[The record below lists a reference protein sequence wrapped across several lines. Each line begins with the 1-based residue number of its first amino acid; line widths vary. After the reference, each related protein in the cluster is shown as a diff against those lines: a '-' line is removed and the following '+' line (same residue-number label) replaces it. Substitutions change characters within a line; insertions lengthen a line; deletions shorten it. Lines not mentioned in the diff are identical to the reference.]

1 MAKKVDDKWVWAYNT
16 CIESIKGTDMYTF
29 NPLASIPVDHT
40 GFFLVCFIS
49 VVILCICLMT
59 EPESFFF
66 WFFCVT
72 VLTVGAYFVSY
83 SWTDQT
89 PKTFKNEKVTGEF
102 VGFQPEGYRE
112 KSGKSMVDR
121 HYMYVV
127 YRVNGNDVIL
137 QAKQGVEYPKT
148 AILYKN

>member
-1 MAKKVDDKWVWAYNT
+1 
-16 CIESIKGTDMYTF
+16 MYTF
-29 NPLASIPVDHT
+29 NPIPAVPVDHA
-40 GFFLVCFIS
+40 GLFI
-49 VVILCICLMT
+49 ICMFCVFALIIVLFN
-59 EPESFFF
+59 EPDVFFF
-66 WFFCVT
+66 AFFCAT
-72 VLTVGAYFVSY
+72 IAVGIAYGVSY
-83 SWTDQT
+83 HWTNQE
-89 PKTFKNEKVTGEF
+89 PKTFANVPVKAEF

-137 QAKQGVEYPKT
+137 QGQSGVEYPKT

>member
-1 MAKKVDDKWVWAYNT
+1 
-16 CIESIKGTDMYTF
+16 MYTF
-29 NPLASIPVDHT
+29 NPLATIPVSHE
-40 GFFLVCFIS
+40 GFGIIVA
-49 VVILCICLMT
+49 LCIFIAVIVLFN
-59 EPESFFF
+59 EPGLFFQ
-66 WFFCVT
+66 WFFVAT
-72 VLTVGAYFVSY
+72 VISGIAYFVSY

-89 PKTFKNEKVTGEF
+89 PKTFANVKVQAEL

-127 YRVNGNDVIL
+127 YRVNGNEVIL
-137 QAKQGVEYPKT
+137 QAQPGVEYPKT

>member
-1 MAKKVDDKWVWAYNT
+1 
-16 CIESIKGTDMYTF
+16 MYSF
-29 NPLASIPVDHT
+29 NPIADIPVDHAGLFIVCMVT
-40 GFFLVCFIS
+40 VFWLVI
-49 VVILCICLMT
+49 VLMN
-59 EPESFFF
+59 EPETFFF
-66 WFFCVT
+66 WFFCATIV
-72 VLTVGAYFVSY
+72 VGIAYGVSY
-83 SWTDQT
+83 HWTNQE
-89 PKTFKNEKVTGEF
+89 PKTFKNEKVTAEL

-137 QAKQGVEYPKT
+137 QAQQGVEYPKT

>member
-1 MAKKVDDKWVWAYNT
+1 
-16 CIESIKGTDMYTF
+16 MYTF
-29 NPLASIPVDHT
+29 NPLADIPVDHA
-40 GFFLVCFIS
+40 GFGIIVALCCFIA
-49 VVILCICLMT
+49 VIIVMN
-59 EPESFFF
+59 EPELFFQ
-66 WFFCVT
+66 WFFVGTVVCVI
-72 VLTVGAYFVSY
+72 AYFVSY

-89 PKTFKNEKVTGEF
+89 PKTFKNEKVTAEL

-127 YRVNGNDVIL
+127 YRVNGNEVIL
-137 QAKQGVEYPKT
+137 QAQPGVEYPKT